1 MSIAYFGTEQRLA
14 KQQQLR
20 AGKLTA
26 QYEQGSLRYVCWEDQ
41 EVLRMLYAAVRD
53 ENWLTV
59 PYQIT
64 DESIQTHSD
73 AFLITYTAHYEQAGI
88 RYRAKMHIEGKSDHT
103 ITFAMQGEAL
113 SDFQRNRIGLCVH
126 HPIRECAGQPIRIV
140 QPDEK
145 VYESHFP
152 TPISPHQPFTNVQQ
166 MHWSV
171 LGAEA
176 ELHFS
181 GEVFETEDQRNWTDH
196 SYKTYGT
203 PLEQPFPVLVAAG
216 DTLTQQARLVVRP
229 STSADS
235 DTNAQKS
242 VSPTSE
248 LTYAFPQIGYSRAVD
263 QTLTDEAVAQ
273 LRALPF
279 DHYRVEVR
287 LSESWQETLKRALH
301 EAAALN
307 TSLELVV
314 FFGDDAA
321 GQTEELFSALS
332 LDNKVSSLLVLHE
345 RSKTTPKALIEEV
358 YPRLK
363 QALPTL
369 KVGYGTDAYFAELN
383 RNRPATNAYD
393 FVSYSINP
401 QVHASDAR
409 SLIENLAAQA
419 DTIRTAR
426 AFAPGKEVHVS
437 PVTLKPRYNPNATGE
452 SSSFSADALP
462 SNIDPRQA
470 SELLAAW
477 TLLSLRYLADAD
489 RVTLYETVGMRG
501 LMPDDA
507 THPLFPTPDQAPFP
521 VYDALRQLHQFR
533 PINVIDRL
541 FPDPL
546 REDGLVVE
554 NEAGERQ
561 MLLINFIEE
570 SWNVIA
576 EAH

>member
-1 MSIAYFGTEQRLA
+1 M
-14 KQQQLR
+14 
-20 AGKLTA
+20 
-26 QYEQGSLRYVCWEDQ
+26 
-41 EVLRMLYAAVRD
+41 
-53 ENWLTV
+53 
-59 PYQIT
+59 
-64 DESIQTHSD
+64 
-73 AFLITYTAHYEQAGI
+73 
-88 RYRAKMHIEGKSDHT
+88 
-103 ITFAMQGEAL
+103 
-113 SDFQRNRIGLCVH
+113 
-126 HPIRECAGQPIRIV
+126 
-140 QPDEK
+140 
-145 VYESHFP
+145 
-152 TPISPHQPFTNVQQ
+152 
-166 MHWSV
+166 
-171 LGAEA
+171 
-176 ELHFS
+176 
-181 GEVFETEDQRNWTDH
+181 
-196 SYKTYGT
+196 
-203 PLEQPFPVLVAAG
+203 
-216 DTLTQQARLVVRP
+216 RP

-235 DTNAQKS
+235 DTYAQKS

-248 LTYAFPQIGYSRAVD
+248 PAYAFPQIGYSRAVE

-273 LRALPF
+273 LRALLF

-301 EAAALN
+301 EVAALN

-321 GQTEELFSALS
+321 GQTEELLSALS
-332 LDNKVSSLLVLHE
+332 SDDKVSSLLVLHE

-401 QVHASDAR
+401 QVHASDTR

-419 DTIRTAR
+419 DTVRTAR

-437 PVTLKPRYNPNATGE
+437 PVTLKPRFNPNATGE

-462 SNIDPRQA
+462 SNVDPRQA

-501 LMPDDA
+501 LMPDGA

-533 PINVIDRL
+533 PINVIDYL

-561 MLLINFIEE
+561 MFLINFIEE